1 MAMAWP
7 ASKPFG
13 GHCIHVNF
21 ATPAR
26 HHLLNHH
33 LTEARERMVTP
44 VLHRRWAREYL
55 ARADRT
61 QQTSRKRRYL
71 RLAVSNTVCAHRLE
85 AKTPIRSAN
94 GQEKNGSAMDWLTRK
109 R

>member
-1 MAMAWP
+1 
-7 ASKPFG
+7 
-13 GHCIHVNF
+13 
-21 ATPAR
+21 
-26 HHLLNHH
+26 
-33 LTEARERMVTP
+33 MVMP

-61 QQTSRKRRYL
+61 QQPNQKRRYL

-85 AKTPIRSAN
+85 AQTSSRTAN
-94 GQEKNGSAMDWLTRK
+94 GEEKKGSAINRLTLK

>member
-1 MAMAWP
+1 
-7 ASKPFG
+7 
-13 GHCIHVNF
+13 
-21 ATPAR
+21 
-26 HHLLNHH
+26 
-33 LTEARERMVTP
+33 MVTP

-61 QQTSRKRRYL
+61 QQPNQKRHYL

-85 AKTPIRSAN
+85 AHTPAQPAN
-94 GQEKNGSAMDWLTRK
+94 GQEKKGPAMDWLTLK

>member
-1 MAMAWP
+1 
-7 ASKPFG
+7 
-13 GHCIHVNF
+13 
-21 ATPAR
+21 
-26 HHLLNHH
+26 
-33 LTEARERMVTP
+33 MVMP

-61 QQTSRKRRYL
+61 QQPNQKRRYL

-85 AKTPIRSAN
+85 AWNERRTAASAN
-94 GQEKNGSAMDWLTRK
+94 EHAEKGSARAWLTPK

>member
-1 MAMAWP
+1 M
-7 ASKPFG
+7 
-13 GHCIHVNF
+13 I
-21 ATPAR
+21 
-26 HHLLNHH
+26 
-33 LTEARERMVTP
+33 TP

-61 QQTSRKRRYL
+61 QQPSQKRRYL

-85 AKTPIRSAN
+85 AKQLLAPPAN
-94 GQEKNGSAMDWLTRK
+94 EHEKNGSAMEWLTQK